1 MKNLQDSQYCHI
13 GLVSSEEIRK
23 WAERTLPNGDVVGC
37 VTQPHTIDYQTH
49 KPERNGLFCERIFG
63 PIKSYVCYCNKY
75 QSSTKI
81 EESPQ
86 FCEECGVELTES
98 RVRRHRMGY
107 INLECL
113 VTHPWY
119 LKQRPNYI
127 ARLLNQPSKYI
138 NSLVY
143 YDACLVRAAI
153 DKPKLLLLIS
163 DPSSISKP
171 QAQGQIIFDT
181 PLELFSFDHD
191 WQRKLETFLSPKWF
205 GILQKREI
213 FTGGDA
219 VVKLLT
225 ELNLETCIRDCW
237 DKCKSL
243 AKYRTDK
250 YTCELFSPNINEIND
265 KTNEDDILDHSLDIL
280 FKRISLLKSIL
291 NAFVLPEWM
300 VMSCLPVLPPALRPM
315 IELQEG
321 QFITSDLNSLYQII
335 LSRNN
340 RLSWVKKTS
349 SPDLVLHMQK
359 RLLQQGVDA
368 LFANGVGATPLTDK
382 NWRPYKS
389 LSDIIKGKKG
399 RFRENLLG
407 KRVDYSG
414 RSVIVVGPSLS
425 LNQCGLPIEMAL
437 ELFQPFIVRKLI
449 IAGFA
454 RNLRGAK
461 NMIVTKMSAVF
472 KVLNIV
478 IQENLVILNRAPTL
492 HRLGMQA
499 FQPVLVKGRAIHL
512 HPLVCTGF
520 NADFDGDQMAVHV
533 PLSIQSQ
540 AESRVL
546 MLPFLNLLSPATG
559 EAVTVPSQD
568 MLLGL
573 YVLTLSKHSIHNL
586 NYCYH
591 NQPFFSKYNQTKIFS
606 FQKLSDVLM
615 AYYQQM
621 FHYQSRIWF
630 RLSPNSWMINNKLS
644 EHPIEIQCDSSLN
657 GIRLNIYTQLQIRN
671 DNIKGILSIYISTTI
686 GRILFNQQIDQAIQ
700 SANVHLLNQ

>member
-1 MKNLQDSQYCHI
+1 MKNLQNSQYCHI
-13 GLVSSEEIRK
+13 GLVSSEEIKK
-23 WAERTLPNGDVVGC
+23 WAERILPNGDVVGC

-63 PIKSYVCYCNKY
+63 PIKSYVCFCKKY
-75 QSSTKI
+75 QSGTKI
-81 EESPQ
+81 EESPK

-143 YDACLVRAAI
+143 YDTCLVRAGI
-153 DKPKLLLLIS
+153 DKPKLLLFIT
-163 DPSSISKP
+163 DQSSVPKH
-171 QAQGQIIFDT
+171 QGQIMFDT

-191 WQRKLETFLSPKWF
+191 WQRKLETFFSPKWF
-205 GILQKREI
+205 RILQNREI
-213 FTGGDA
+213 ITGGNA
-219 VVKLLT
+219 IAKLLT
-225 ELNLETCIRDCW
+225 ELNLENSIKDCW
-237 DKCKSL
+237 EKCKSL
-243 AKYRTDK
+243 AKSKT
-250 YTCELFSPNINEIND
+250 D

-315 IELQEG
+315 IELKEG

-335 LSRNN
+335 IYRNN
-340 RLSWVKKTS
+340 RLSWVKKTG
-349 SPDLVLHMQK
+349 SPDLVLNMQK

-449 IAGFA
+449 IAGLA

-461 NMIVTKMSAVF
+461 HMIVKKMSAVF

-478 IQENLVILNRAPTL
+478 IQEHLVILNRAPTL

-499 FQPVLVKGRAIHL
+499 FQPILVKGRAIHL

-533 PLSIQSQ
+533 PLSVQSQ

-559 EAVTVPSQD
+559 EALTVPSQD

-573 YVLTLSKHSIHNL
+573 YILTLNKNSIHNL
-586 NYCYH
+586 NYCYDDQCFL
-591 NQPFFSKYNQTKIFS
+591 NKFNKTKIFS
-606 FQKLSDVLM
+606 FQKFSDVM
-615 AYYQQM
+615 IEYYQQM

-630 RLSPNSWMINNKLS
+630 RLSPNAWIINNQLS
-644 EHPIEIQCDSSLN
+644 EHPIEIQCNSSLN
-657 GIRLNIYTQLQIRN
+657 GIRLNVYPQFKIRN
-671 DNIKGILSIYISTTI
+671 DKIKDISSIYIRTTI
-686 GRILFNQQIDQAIQ
+686 GRILFNQQIDQAIE
-700 SANVHLLNQ
+700 SANIHLLNLY

>member
-1 MKNLQDSQYCHI
+1 MKNVQNSQYCHI
-13 GLVSSEEIRK
+13 GLVSSEEIKK
-23 WAERTLPNGDVVGC
+23 WAERTLPNGEVVGC
-37 VTQPHTIDYQTH
+37 VTEPHTIDYQTH

-63 PIKSYVCYCNKY
+63 PIKSYVCFCKKY
-75 QSSTKI
+75 QSGTKI
-81 EESPQ
+81 EESPK

-119 LKQRPNYI
+119 FKQRPNYI
-127 ARLLNQPSKYI
+127 ARLLNQSSKYI

-143 YDACLVRAAI
+143 YDTCLVRADI
-153 DKPKLLLLIS
+153 NKPKLLLFIS
-163 DPSSISKP
+163 DQSSISK
-171 QAQGQIIFDT
+171 QQGQIMFDT

-191 WQRKLETFLSPKWF
+191 WQRKLEAFFSPKWF
-205 GILQKREI
+205 RILQQREI
-213 FTGGDA
+213 ITGGDA
-219 VVKLLT
+219 VAKLLT
-225 ELNLETCIRDCW
+225 ELNLENSIKDCW

-250 YTCELFSPNINEIND
+250 YTCESSIQNVYQIND

-280 FKRISLLKSIL
+280 FKRILLLKSIL
-291 NAFVLPEWM
+291 NAFILPEWM

-315 IELQEG
+315 IELKEG

-335 LSRNN
+335 IYRNN
-340 RLSWVKKTS
+340 RLSWVKKTG
-349 SPDLVLHMQK
+349 SPDLVLNMQK

-368 LFANGVGATPLTDK
+368 LFANGIGATPLTDK

-437 ELFQPFIVRKLI
+437 ELFQPFLVRKLI

-461 NMIVTKMSAVF
+461 NMIVKKLPAVF

-478 IQENLVILNRAPTL
+478 IQEHLVILNRAPTL

-512 HPLVCTGF
+512 HPLVCAGF

-533 PLSIQSQ
+533 PLSVQSQ
-540 AESRVL
+540 AESRVM

-559 EAVTVPSQD
+559 EAVTVPTQD

-573 YVLTLSKHSIHNL
+573 YILTLTKHSIHNL
-586 NYCYH
+586 NYFCY
-591 NQPFFSKYNQTKIFS
+591 NQSFSTKYNQIKIFS
-606 FQKLSDVLM
+606 FQKFSDVLL
-615 AYYQQM
+615 AYYEQM

-630 RLSPNSWMINNKLS
+630 RLLPNTWIINNKLS
-644 EHPIEIQCDSSLN
+644 EHPIEIQCSSSLN
-657 GIRLNIYTQLQIRN
+657 GIRLNIYTQFQIRN
-671 DNIKGILSIYISTTI
+671 DNIKDLSSIYIRTTI
-686 GRILFNQQIDQAIQ
+686 GRILFNQQIDQAIE
-700 SANVHLLNQ
+700 SANVHLLDL